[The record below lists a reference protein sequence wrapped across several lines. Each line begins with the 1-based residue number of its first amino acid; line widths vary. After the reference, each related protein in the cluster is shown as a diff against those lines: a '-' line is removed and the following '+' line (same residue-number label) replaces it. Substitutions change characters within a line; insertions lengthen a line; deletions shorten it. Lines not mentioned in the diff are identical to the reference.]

1 MFMSQH
7 SDFWVGARY
16 RRLGSEILVSRI
28 VGFVVLVVRYR
39 EMLTGYL
46 EEREALRWVQKHI
59 SAFGGDPSK
68 VTM

>member
-1 MFMSQH
+1 MWCQ
-7 SDFWVGARY
+7 
-16 RRLGSEILVSRI
+16 
-28 VGFVVLVVRYR
+28 LVVQPVAAQERNRNDLTAGRALVVQYR